1 MTHSALA
8 IDGVPPPAG
17 GTPGAP
23 GTADLAAFR
32 TLRRDLESRSWRDRV
47 RAVQQLSA
55 FGPGAVPLLCE
66 ALQDRDD
73 RVWAAAAAALGE
85 MGDPRAV
92 GPLAAIPTRLLDE
105 GAPRQFWSGVRLLLL
120 AVIVCVG
127 LGLLSAAAPGSPAP
141 TIGCFLAG
149 FLAYFGALRLHW
161 VTLELGQP
169 AAEALAK
176 IAVRSPTPALRQALS
191 PLWRLEVHL
200 LGGARLRFRKTV
212 RTIEDLFAPSG
223 RLAPEVSENAG
234 TGDPRSAA
242 MEDEALSRLPEV
254 RRLLLSLPGGA
265 MVAPAAPASPSV
277 ELSTMHRV
285 CAALDSRRS
294 EVRILAARALATVGD
309 GRAIVPLRTALQ
321 RCFLFGSPDADRAV
335 RWLPAVAGPLWV
347 VWGAL
352 NVSHSA
358 YGVMNPH
365 AGVPAPD
372 ATGNILAL
380 TLTASGLW
388 VYAMS
393 LRVLE
398 SHEHG
403 RALLGILERV
413 SPAERAVACEH
424 LKSLQRQLAS
434 AGSLAQRR
442 DSSRRLEVLT
452 RGLRDLPLPGR
463 AGGPRVDELPGPGP
477 AGTPPGEELP
487 ILERAW
493 PPAQRR

>member
-1 MTHSALA
+1 MTHSAPG
-8 IDGVPPPAG
+8 IDGVPAPAVG
-17 GTPGAP
+17 EPGAP

-32 TLRRDLESRSWRDRV
+32 ALRQELESRSWRDRV
-47 RAVQQLSA
+47 RAVQRLPA
-55 FGPGAVPLLCE
+55 YGPGAVPLLCE

-73 RVWAAAAAALGE
+73 RVWSAAAAALGE

-120 AVIVCVG
+120 AVVVCIG
-127 LGLLSAAAPGSPAP
+127 LGLLGAAVPGSSAP
-141 TIGCFLAG
+141 TIGGFLAG

-176 IAVRSPTPALRQALS
+176 IAVLSPTPALRQALS

-200 LGGARLRFRKTV
+200 LGGARRRFRETV

-223 RLAPEVSENAG
+223 RLAPELSENAG
-234 TGDPRSAA
+234 ASDPLAAA

-254 RRLLLSLPGGA
+254 RRLLLSLPDGA
-265 MVAPAAPASPSV
+265 RMTRSATAFPSV
-277 ELSTMHRV
+277 ESSTMHRV

-309 GRAIVPLRTALQ
+309 ARAIVPLRTALE
-321 RCFLFGSPDADRAV
+321 RCFLFGSPDADWAV

-352 NVSHSA
+352 NVSHTG
-358 YGVMNPH
+358 YGVMSSRS
-365 AGVPAPD
+365 GVPDLD

-380 TLTASGLW
+380 TLAASGLW

-398 SHEHG
+398 SQEHG

-434 AGSLAQRR
+434 AGNLAQRR

-463 AGGPRVDELPGPGP
+463 AGGPRVEELPGPGP
-477 AGTPPGEELP
+477 AGTLLP
-487 ILERAW
+487 EDLSVLDGAW
-493 PPAQRR
+493 PPTNGC